1 MALKPEKLLV
11 FMGKLS
17 LLRKGGVE
25 WGREGM
31 ELSESRRKEA
41 VESTSFALRYPFL
54 SDESLGR
61 AAHTSLGWPPR
72 QVSPTSGVRASP
84 REPVSNDQ
92 RGCSA
97 SKLS

>member
-41 VESTSFALRYPFL
+41 VERKHFLCHPIPFL
-54 SDESLGR
+54 
-61 AAHTSLGWPPR
+61 
-72 QVSPTSGVRASP
+72 VR
-84 REPVSNDQ
+84 
-92 RGCSA
+92 
-97 SKLS
+97 